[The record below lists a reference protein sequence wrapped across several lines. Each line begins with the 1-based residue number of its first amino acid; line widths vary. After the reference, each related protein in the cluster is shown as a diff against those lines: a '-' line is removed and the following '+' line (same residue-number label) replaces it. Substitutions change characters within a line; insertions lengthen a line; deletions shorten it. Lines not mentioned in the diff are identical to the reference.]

1 MAETRARK
9 PRADALKNRALLVE
23 AAKEV
28 LGKGGPNASLEA
40 VAQRAGVG
48 IGTLYRHFPTREDLF
63 HTVFRQ
69 EMEDL
74 ADIADSLRDSPEP
87 VEAIRHWLHSNVA
100 FVETKRGMLGALS
113 IVMTDESKRAYA
125 DLSGRVTS
133 AVNDILAHGRAAGQV
148 RDGGTAED
156 LLQTMYA
163 LCYARQPGPD
173 WKSQVLRLLDIFVDG
188 LAPAAQPTNG
198 SNPARA

>member
-9 PRADALKNRALLVE
+9 PRADALKNRALLID

-69 EMEDL
+69 EMEEL
-74 ADIADSLRDSPEP
+74 ADIADSLRGSPDP
-87 VEAIRHWLHSNVA
+87 LEAIRHWLHSNVA

-113 IVMTDESKRAYA
+113 IVMTDESKRTYA

-133 AVNDILAHGRAAGQV
+133 AVNDILARGRASGQI
-148 RDGGTAED
+148 RDGITAED

-188 LAPAAQPTNG
+188 LAPTAQPTNG